1 MSGSTIGGIVGGVI
15 GWFVGGPAGAQW
27 GFMIGSAVGAI
38 VAPEQF
44 EGPRLAE
51 AKTQT
56 ANDGVPLIY
65 GYGTFPCSGNLA
77 WVDEVKEHKKT
88 ESQKG
93 GPEVTTYTYTVSYM
107 IVVCQGEISGYKLI
121 KRNGKIVYDAR
132 TDAELSAL
140 GYSSNEIAETRAN
153 QAAFLQRATLYYGT
167 QTQMPDPTMVAVEGA
182 GNVPA
187 YTGIAYIVLKDDE
200 TREGE
205 VSQYEFVVANCGDR
219 HESDAIPTQIIVSG
233 TASSVGAPVCA
244 MTDGQLFPAFTGISQ
259 STGADL
265 GGCIPAFSSGTWVL
279 MGVGGL
285 RYSTDPLSEW
295 NTGITPFGPSAG
307 TVAVAGGPAG
317 WIVSN
322 NNAQSDVAKSGVSP
336 AVFESYSYDIKRGD
350 QYFPIQANSSMR
362 FCRFTGGF
370 YYGVPGTYPGFLIR
384 SPDLS
389 QEWQGMFRRGD
400 DGPPNGNT
408 ISGFYDVAAA
418 SDGLYATVN
427 FRPLNN
433 HRNQLRRSTDGGL
446 TFPDVLVDRARN
458 DPDRPWQIATG
469 NGRILALSWGCRSV
483 WTSVDGFAN
492 AHSTGIGMNAA
503 SGAISWDRGQMI
515 AYAEPY
521 FYIISGPSSTPGE
534 GNMCVRTLDGITFS
548 DPVPLPISNTRGI
561 AVGGM
566 GGGLT
571 PIPDA
576 PGHYI
581 DPVTGHITGPAG
593 TQIDP
598 CQPSLG
604 EIVADQCERRGVTSR
619 DVSEL
624 TELVGGY
631 RVAAPSTPQ
640 RNIQGLQPG
649 YFFSASEFD
658 GTLHFP
664 KRGRPLTFALT
675 HDDFVER
682 DGDPIQWERTQEPE
696 LLRKV
701 TVGYVDPETTYTA
714 TTQMAERRAATIS
727 AEGESTTELA
737 VTGSKDWA
745 AQAADKAMK
754 VAWGEPDECTFHV
767 SIEHAELVT
776 GAEGVVPYTDGTST
790 AIRIDRIEDEGLV
803 RMVTGR
809 RTRANLYQSN
819 AAGIAKQLPRFP
831 GSNIRGPVDG
841 LLINMPILLDGND
854 APGIYWA
861 AAGMLSGYIGATLQI
876 FRAGQWVTAGQATGN
891 ATMGTLLSPLPSHDR
906 DVDFSNVVH
915 LRINGD
921 LESVTFHNL
930 ISERNPLAIL
940 RPDGTAEIVQF
951 QTANE
956 VAAGEYEL
964 TTLIRGR
971 LDTGASSHSAGA
983 RVVFLDDGVNYASLD
998 PTDLGQPITYR
1009 FVSIGTDPDAATVQ
1023 SYPLATM
1030 ESQREWQPYRATYQ
1044 ADGDD
1049 WIVRFIGRHRLGTDQ
1064 FPVAST
1070 HFNGWRIDFTIG
1082 VTTHSHLVQSQEW
1095 IYTEAQQIADWGS
1108 AQSDFDS
1115 VSVTAINQYTNGD
1128 GAGGAGSGT
1137 IAIKL

>member
-65 GYGTFPCSGNLA
+65 GYGTFPCAGNLA
-77 WVDEVKEHKKT
+77 WVDEVKEHKET

-187 YTGIAYIVLKDDE
+187 YTGIAYVVLKDDE

-219 HESDAIPTQIIVSG
+219 SDGDPIAQILVTGSPNLPDQPCFYVSDASPALSFTPLPRASGADISGGIPGFYDGRWIVAASG
-233 TASSVGAPVCA
+233 GVRYAYGDLAGATWSAGSQPFSPSHAV
-244 MTDGQLFPAFTGISQ
+244 GQLAWG
-259 STGADL
+259 D
-265 GGCIPAFSSGTWVL
+265 
-279 MGVGGL
+279 
-285 RYSTDPLSEW
+285 
-295 NTGITPFGPSAG
+295 
-307 TVAVAGGPAG
+307 AG
-317 WIVSN
+317 WLLSN
-322 NNAQSDVAKSGVSP
+322 ASIASQAAKSGPLS
-336 AVFESYSYDIKRGD
+336 ASFELYEYDIVRPATPTYSDQSMWMARHTGD
-350 QYFPIQANSSMR
+350 
-362 FCRFTGGF
+362 
-370 YYGVPGTYPGFLIR
+370 YYYCTPENYPGYLAR
-384 SPDLS
+384 SASLDRVWEGL
-389 QEWQGMFRRGD
+389 FRRGD
-400 DGPPNGNT
+400 DSGNPNLAT
-408 ISGFYDVAAA
+408 ISAFYDIVEWQG
-418 SDGLYATVN
+418 SLYASVHFN
-427 FRPLNN
+427 PISNSR
-433 HRNQLRRSTDGGL
+433 RQLRRSDDGGK
-446 TFPDVLVDRARN
+446 TWPTVLVDVDANTVSRS
-458 DPDRPWQIATG
+458 PWQLVDGGDVLLCTCRQMRYVYTSADNFSAAHPTGIAMDQG
-469 NGRILALSWGCRSV
+469 SGGASSSWGR
-483 WTSVDGFAN
+483 
-492 AHSTGIGMNAA
+492 
-503 SGAISWDRGQMI
+503 
-515 AYAEPY
+515 
-521 FYIISGPSSTPGE
+521 
-534 GNMCVRTLDGITFS
+534 MCVFAHGRFYLLSGRAPTGETSLGNKCVSTEEGFTFTS
-548 DPVPLPISNTRGI
+548 PVSIPMQDSKGI
-561 AVGGM
+561 AVGGA
-566 GGGLT
+566 LFSALV

-581 DPVTGHITGPAG
+581 NRFTGEFVGPSG

-598 CQPSLG
+598 CQPTLG
-604 EIVADQCERRGVTSR
+604 EIVADQCGRRGVTSR

-624 TELVGGY
+624 NDQVGGY

-664 KRGRPLTFALT
+664 KRGRALTFALT

-701 TVGYVDPETTYTA
+701 TVGYVDPDTTYTA

-727 AEGESTTELA
+727 AEGESTIELA

-745 AQAADKAMK
+745 AQAADKSIK

-776 GAEGVVPYTDGTST
+776 GAEGTVPYMDGTTT

-809 RTRANLYQSN
+809 RTRANIYESN
-819 AAGIAKQLPRFP
+819 ASGIAKPLPRFP
-831 GSNIRGPVDG
+831 GSSMRGPTDG
-841 LLINMPILLDGND
+841 LLMNIPLLVDAND
-854 APGIYWA
+854 VPGIHWA
-861 AAGMLSGYIGATLQI
+861 AAGMLSGWQGCILQI
-876 FRAGQWVTAGQATGN
+876 LRAGQWLTAGTLTTPA
-891 ATMGTLLSPLPSHDR
+891 AMGTLVAPLPYHAGDI
-906 DVDFSNVVH
+906 DTANV
-915 LRINGD
+915 LRLRMND
-921 LESVTFHNL
+921 SLESVSFLNL
-930 ISERNPLAIL
+930 LQERNPMAIM
-940 RPDGTAEIVQF
+940 RDDGTAEIIQF
-951 QTANE
+951 QSAAE
-956 VAAGEYEL
+956 VSAGEFEL
-964 TTLIRGR
+964 TTLLRNR
-971 LDTGASSHSAGA
+971 LDSGSSAHDVGA
-983 RVVFLDDGVNYASLD
+983 RAVLLDSRVMYAPLELSD
-998 PTDLGQPITYR
+998 IGQTLTYR
-1009 FVSIGTDPDAATVQ
+1009 FVSLGTDPDAAEVLT
-1023 SYPLATM
+1023 LDLNAM
-1030 ESQREWQPYRATYQ
+1030 ESQREWPVFDLQVEP
-1044 ADGDD
+1044 DGDD
-1049 WIVRFIGRHRLGTDQ
+1049 FHVSWRRRDRLGTDAMPIRSGNWSGYQ
-1064 FPVAST
+1064 VGWSYGGNSHSEVVTGEFITFTLPGASDIT
-1070 HFNGWRIDFTIG
+1070 F
-1082 VTTHSHLVQSQEW
+1082 
-1095 IYTEAQQIADWGS
+1095 
-1108 AQSDFDS
+1108 S
-1115 VSVTAINQYTNGD
+1115 VSQLNQYT
-1128 GAGGAGSGT
+1128 GAGPAET
-1137 IAIKL
+1137 VHIP